1 MLVPKEGEG
10 KKKKGAHG
18 HLRRGQYRSVSGWV
32 EL

>member
-10 KKKKGAHG
+10 KKKGAHG